1 MMNPADRMSPRSLP
15 PVNVVLARSELAARL
30 AERGRPAVLDAVR
43 GALAEARAALLEGR
57 DSASDAEALACR
69 ALVLLDRREAEPGR
83 LRPVLNATGIVVHTG
98 LGRAPWAEEA
108 VAAASAV
115 ARGYCNLEFD
125 LDEGT
130 RGRAACGRRRAGPR
144 ADRGRGGGGG
154 QQQRGGRRAGPSRS
168 GRRPRG
174 RRLARG
180 AGRDRRR
187 VSAARGLR
195 GLRRRLREVGT
206 TNKTRLDDFRRAIG
220 PDVAAFLRVHP
231 SNFRIVGFTETPPLP
246 DLARLAHEHGLW
258 MIDDVGSGAL
268 APGLPEGVDGEPTV
282 AEAIAGGRR
291 RGPVLRR
298 QAFGRPPVRRP
309 GRLVPGDSSHR
320 VLIR

>member
-1 MMNPADRMSPRSLP
+1 MGPRSLP

-125 LDEGT
+125 LEEGT
-130 RGRAACGRRRAGPR
+130 RGGREAGVVALVRELTGAEAAAVVNNNAAATSCWPFAPWPPAARSSSRAGSW
-144 ADRGRGGGGG
+144 
-154 QQQRGGRRAGPSRS
+154 SRS
-168 GRRPRG
+168 AAGFGCPRSSRSPAPAPRG
-174 RRLARG
+174 RHDQQDPA
-180 AGRDRRR
+180 
-187 VSAARGLR
+187 
-195 GLRRRLREVGT
+195 RRLPPQRSA
-206 TNKTRLDDFRRAIG
+206 R
-220 PDVAAFLRVHP
+220 DVAAFLRVHP
-231 SNFRIVGFTETPPLP
+231 SNFRIVGFTEKRPP
-246 DLARLAHEHGLW
+246 ARPVATGARTRPL
-258 MIDDVGSGAL
+258 DDRRRRLGR
-268 APGLPEGVDGEPTV
+268 PGPRPARRRRRRADRRRGDRR
-282 AEAIAGGRR
+282 GGR

-298 QAFGRPPVRRP
+298 QASGRSPVRRP
-309 GRLVPGDSSHR
+309 GRLVPGDSADEC
-320 VLIR
+320 